1 MHLFKVIQIL
11 TSNLTCMK
19 GTCAV
24 DRDKTD
30 ILDIT
35 SMRKIGNEGM
45 AVDGIL
51 WHFKRQGR
59 VYMSQVSMRWK
70 GI

>member
-1 MHLFKVIQIL
+1 
-11 TSNLTCMK
+11 MK